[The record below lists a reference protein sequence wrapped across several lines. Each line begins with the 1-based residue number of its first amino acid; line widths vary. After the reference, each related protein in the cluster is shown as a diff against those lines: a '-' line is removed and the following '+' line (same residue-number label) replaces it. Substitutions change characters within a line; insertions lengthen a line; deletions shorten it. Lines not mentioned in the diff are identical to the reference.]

1 MKIVGASVRKFRDTP
16 EIQIN
21 DGTVIE
27 TYRDSSFP
35 EVAELAE
42 SERVSISDL
51 RDGMRDVSITLQ
63 VENWNQRTFETKD
76 GDSRVVRSGD
86 VMDPTGR
93 CRLTAWC
100 EFDPKPGDTIRVE
113 GGRVQSWQGSPD
125 MVIDNLEQAEILAD
139 TPWAKI
145 DPDNHWVD
153 VDLDSLRKGGS
164 RRGIS
169 TRGVIVAI
177 MPGSGIIERLSLIHI

>member
-1 MKIVGASVRKFRDTP
+1 MCIRDS
-16 EIQIN
+16 
-21 DGTVIE
+21 E

-42 SERVSISDL
+42 SEKVSISDL
-51 RDGMRDVSITLQ
+51 RDGMRDIAITLQ
-63 VENWNQRTFETKD
+63 VENWNQRTFETKN

-100 EFDPKPGDTIRVE
+100 EFDPEPGDTIRVE

-125 MVIDNLEQAEILAD
+125 MVIDNLEQVEILAD
-139 TPWAKI
+139 TPWEKI

-153 VDLDSLRKGGS
+153 VDLD
-164 RRGIS
+164 
-169 TRGVIVAI
+169 
-177 MPGSGIIERLSLIHI
+177 LSLIHI

>member
-76 GDSRVVRSGD
+76 GI
-86 VMDPTGR
+86 PE
-93 CRLTAWC
+93 L
-100 EFDPKPGDTIRVE
+100 
-113 GGRVQSWQGSPD
+113 
-125 MVIDNLEQAEILAD
+125 
-139 TPWAKI
+139 
-145 DPDNHWVD
+145 
-153 VDLDSLRKGGS
+153 
-164 RRGIS
+164 
-169 TRGVIVAI
+169 
-177 MPGSGIIERLSLIHI
+177 